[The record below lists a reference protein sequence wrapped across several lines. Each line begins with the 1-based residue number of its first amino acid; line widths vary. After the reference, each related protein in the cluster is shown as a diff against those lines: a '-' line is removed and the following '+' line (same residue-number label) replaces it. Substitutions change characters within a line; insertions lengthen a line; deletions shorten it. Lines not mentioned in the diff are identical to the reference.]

1 MDTWLKLHARLIAV
15 IPGLNRTSE
24 GCKKKFN
31 TLYKLYKEDKLANG
45 ISGSD
50 RHACKFYD
58 SFDQWWH
65 QTGTVMKHVTTSAN
79 DSVSLDDSTTE
90 NENDSPIPAT
100 TTTPNSTSKVDKR
113 NFQERCYGVFVQMA
127 ENSSIMVK
135 NFEKTN
141 ALLERVDQQMDR
153 LIDKL

>member
-1 MDTWLKLHARLIAV
+1 MIAV
-15 IPGLNRTSE
+15 IPGLNRTAE

-31 TLYKLYKEDKLANG
+31 SLYKLYKEDKLANG

-65 QTGTVMKHVTTSAN
+65 QTGTVMKHVTASAN
-79 DSVSLDDSTTE
+79 DSLSVEDSTTDIE
-90 NENDSPIPAT
+90 KDLHSKDTPTPT
-100 TTTPNSTSKVDKR
+100 TTATPNSTTKVDKK
-113 NFQERCYGVFVQMA
+113 NFQEQCYGVFIQMA
-127 ENSSIMVK
+127 ENSLVMVQ

-141 ALLERVDQQMDR
+141 ALPEKVEQ
-153 LIDKL
+153 

>member
-1 MDTWLKLHARLIAV
+1 MDTWLKLHGCLIAV

-65 QTGTVMKHVTTSAN
+65 QTGTVIKHVTASAN
-79 DSVSLDDSTTE
+79 NSVSVEDSTTD
-90 NENDSPIPAT
+90 NETHLHSKDTPLPAT
-100 TTTPNSTSKVDKR
+100 MTTTNSTIKVDKR
-113 NFQERCYGVFVQMA
+113 NF
-127 ENSSIMVK
+127 
-135 NFEKTN
+135 
-141 ALLERVDQQMDR
+141 
-153 LIDKL
+153 